1 MEDYLIETP
10 SIDYVNFHIQERVQ
24 ELKNQ
29 SDDNLDYIKRS
40 YIFVRNQIPHSE
52 DIETNMVLKTSNDVL
67 KNKTGICW
75 TKSLLLAALLR
86 ADV

>member
-40 YIFVRNQIPHSE
+40 KYSF
-52 DIETNMVLKTSNDVL
+52 
-67 KNKTGICW
+67 KNLQRC
-75 TKSLLLAALLR
+75 A
-86 ADV
+86 

>member
-10 SIDYVNFHIQERVQ
+10 SIDYMNPLIRDKVRT
-24 ELKNQ
+24 LMDQ
-29 SDDNLDYIKRS
+29 SEDDLDYIKRS
-40 YIFVRNQIPHSE
+40 YIFVRNEIPHSE
-52 DIETNMVLKTSNDVL
+52 DIETNIVLKTSNDVL

>member
-40 YIFVRNQIPHSE
+40 YI
-52 DIETNMVLKTSNDVL
+52 
-67 KNKTGICW
+67 G
-75 TKSLLLAALLR
+75 
-86 ADV
+86 

>member
-10 SIDYVNFHIQERVQ
+10 SIDYVNFHVQERVQ

-40 YIFVRNQIPHSE
+40 YIFVRNEIPHSE